1 MCGGGGGSPAV
12 ITTPNY
18 SQANR
23 MLEMQLDAMRSQ
35 REGGLTLAQTKLSGA
50 LQQQG
55 QTLQELQQVKTQRAN
70 ETSANAQ
77 RLASLMGAPAP
88 EKGAQAPKV
97 ADNRTGQQRA
107 QGKAEL
113 RINRTGSY
121 RAGAGVGLNIT

>member
-35 REGGLTLAQTKLSGA
+35 REGELTLAQTKLSGA
-50 LQQQG
+50 LRQQG

-113 RINRTGSY
+113 RINRAGSY